1 MSSAAVAARSASDA
15 SFGPTLNGL
24 FDFTLT
30 FENWFLVVAPA
41 ATLIVATPFY
51 VFRYLRQPVQC
62 LAGWLLWAKLVS
74 WTD

>member
-1 MSSAAVAARSASDA
+1 MNNAAPVAARSASDA

-41 ATLIVATPFY
+41 AILILATPFY
-51 VFRYLRQPVQC
+51 TFRYLRQPVQC
-62 LAGWLLWAKLVS
+62 LAGWLFGAKLVR
-74 WTD
+74 